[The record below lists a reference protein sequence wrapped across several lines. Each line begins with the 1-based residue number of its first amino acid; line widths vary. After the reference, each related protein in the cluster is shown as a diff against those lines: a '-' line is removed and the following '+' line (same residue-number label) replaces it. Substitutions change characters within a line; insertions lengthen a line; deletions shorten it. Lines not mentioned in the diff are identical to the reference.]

1 MIEFKN
7 VTKSFQSGSIR
18 TDVLKGLT
26 FKVDKGEFAAIM
38 APSGTG
44 KTTLLN
50 ILGCLMKAS
59 SGSYLFEDIDI
70 ETLNDDQLSDIRNKK
85 IGFVFQTFNLLERTS
100 ALDNVLLPL
109 VYADDYPADA
119 KQRAIKLL
127 ESVGLK
133 ERVNY
138 KPSELSGG
146 QQQRVAISRALINNP
161 AIILADEPTGNLDSE
176 SSKEVMNIFKT
187 LHGQGRTIVV
197 VTHDINIARN
207 AGRIIFLKTAGWKK
221 PRWSHEGPQ
230 GCRSFGKYDL

>member
-1 MIEFKN
+1 MIEFKDI
-7 VTKSFQSGSIR
+7 TKSFQSGSIK

-26 FKVDKGEFAAIM
+26 FKVEKGEFTAIM

-70 ETLNDDQLSDIRNKK
+70 ESLNDDQLSDIRNKK

-109 VYADDYPADA
+109 IYADNYPADA
-119 KQRAIKLL
+119 KKRAVKIL
-127 ESVGLK
+127 ESVGLG
-133 ERVNY
+133 ERINY

-176 SSKEVMNIFKT
+176 SSKEIMNILKA
-187 LHGQGRTIVV
+187 LHGQGRTIIV

-207 AGRIIFLKTAGWKK
+207 AGRIIFLKDGRVEKTEVV
-221 PRWSHEGPQ
+221 S
-230 GCRSFGKYDL
+230 

>member
-1 MIEFKN
+1 MIEFKEI
-7 VTKSFQSGSIR
+7 TKSFQSGSVR
-18 TDVLKGLT
+18 TDVLKGLN

-109 VYADDYPADA
+109 IYADNYPVDA
-119 KQRAIKLL
+119 KQRAIKIL

-176 SSKEVMNIFKT
+176 SSKEVMNIFKA

-207 AGRIIFLKTAGWKK
+207 AGRIIFLKDGRVEKTEVV
-221 PRWSHEGPQ
+221 S
-230 GCRSFGKYDL
+230 

>member
-1 MIEFKN
+1 MIEFKD

-18 TDVLKGLT
+18 TDVLNGLT
-26 FKVDKGEFAAIM
+26 FKVEKGEFAAIM

-50 ILGCLMKAS
+50 ILGCLMKVS
-59 SGSYLFEDIDI
+59 SGSYLFEGIDI
-70 ETLNDDQLSDIRNKK
+70 ETLNDDNLSEIRNKE

-109 VYADDYPADA
+109 IYANTYPADA
-119 KQRAIKLL
+119 KQRAIQLL
-127 ESVGLK
+127 ESVGLE
-133 ERVNY
+133 ERIYY

-146 QQQRVAISRALINNP
+146 QQQKVAIARALINDP
-161 AIILADEPTGNLDSE
+161 SIILADEPTGNLDSE

-187 LHGQGRTIVV
+187 LHRQGRMIVV

-207 AGRIIFLKTAGWKK
+207 AGRIIFLK
-221 PRWSHEGPQ
+221 EG
-230 GCRSFGKYDL
+230 KVEKTEVLA

>member
-1 MIEFKN
+1 MIEFKEI
-7 VTKSFQSGSIR
+7 TKSFQSGSVR
-18 TDVLKGLT
+18 TDVLKGLN

-109 VYADDYPADA
+109 IYADNYPVDA
-119 KQRAIKLL
+119 KQRAIKIL
-127 ESVGLK
+127 ESVGLG
-133 ERVNY
+133 ERINY

-161 AIILADEPTGNLDSE
+161 SIILADEPTGNLDSE

-187 LHGQGRTIVV
+187 LHGQGRTIIV

-207 AGRIIFLKTAGWKK
+207 AGRIIFLKDGRVEKTEVV
-221 PRWSHEGPQ
+221 S
-230 GCRSFGKYDL
+230 

>member
-1 MIEFKN
+1 MIEFKD

-26 FKVDKGEFAAIM
+26 FKVEKGEFAAIM

-59 SGSYLFEDIDI
+59 SGSYLFEGIDI

-109 VYADDYPADA
+109 IYADNYPVDA
-119 KQRAIKLL
+119 KQRAAKLL

-133 ERVNY
+133 ERINY

-146 QQQRVAISRALINNP
+146 QQQRVAIARALINDP
-161 AIILADEPTGNLDSE
+161 SIILADEPTGNLDNE

-207 AGRIIFLKTAGWKK
+207 ARRVIFLKDGRVEKTEAL
-221 PRWSHEGPQ
+221 S
-230 GCRSFGKYDL
+230 

>member
-1 MIEFKN
+1 MIEFKEI
-7 VTKSFQSGSIR
+7 TKSFQSGSIK

-70 ETLNDDQLSDIRNKK
+70 ETLDDDQLSDIRNKK

-109 VYADDYPADA
+109 VYADDYPVDA
-119 KQRAIKLL
+119 KQRAIKIL
-127 ESVGLK
+127 ESVGLG
-133 ERVNY
+133 ERINY

-176 SSKEVMNIFKT
+176 SSKEVMSIFKT

-207 AGRIIFLKTAGWKK
+207 AGRIIFLKNGRVEKTEVV
-221 PRWSHEGPQ
+221 S
-230 GCRSFGKYDL
+230 

>member
-1 MIEFKN
+1 MIEFKEI
-7 VTKSFQSGSIR
+7 TKSFQSGSVR
-18 TDVLKGLT
+18 TDVLKGLN
-26 FKVDKGEFAAIM
+26 FKVNKGEFAAIM

-59 SGSYLFEDIDI
+59 SGSYFFEDIDI

-119 KQRAIKLL
+119 KQMAVKLL

-161 AIILADEPTGNLDSE
+161 SIILADEPTGNLDSE
-176 SSKEVMNIFKT
+176 SSTEVMNIFKT

-207 AGRIIFLKTAGWKK
+207 AGRIIFLKD
-221 PRWSHEGPQ
+221 
-230 GCRSFGKYDL
+230 GKVEKTEVVS